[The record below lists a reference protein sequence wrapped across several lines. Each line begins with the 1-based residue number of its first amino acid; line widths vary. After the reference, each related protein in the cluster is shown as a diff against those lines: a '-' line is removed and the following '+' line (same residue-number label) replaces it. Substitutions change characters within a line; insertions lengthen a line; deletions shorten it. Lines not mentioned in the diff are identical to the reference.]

1 MTVLVEMGSPLQRN
15 LGGIYTIWL
24 REVRK
29 FWRDKSRIIGATVQP
44 ALFLLLLG
52 TGIGRGIPQAFQVDH
67 GQQEFLPGVKDY
79 LTFIYPGI
87 IAMTILFTAVFS
99 AISIIWDREI
109 GFLKEVMVAPIS
121 RWAVAIGK
129 TLGGSTVAMLQGCL
143 MLVFA
148 PIIGVDMGI
157 WTVIVLIPL
166 MLFVAISLTSMGIV
180 AAAYMPSMQ
189 GFTVVMN
196 FIMLPMFFLSGA
208 MFPIA
213 KLPVWLDIM
222 VKVNP
227 MTYGVDL
234 LRRTTI
240 STGYFSLFTDLLVMG
255 IFGLVMTA
263 LAVVM
268 FTRQE

>member
-1 MTVLVEMGSPLQRN
+1 MTSN
-15 LGGIYTIWL
+15 FTGIYTIWL
-24 REVRK
+24 RDLRR
-29 FWRDKSRIIGATVQP
+29 FWRDKPRIIAATVQP
-44 ALFLLLLG
+44 ALFLLILG
-52 TGIGRGIPQAFQVDH
+52 TGLSRGITTTFQTENH
-67 GQQEFLPGVKDY
+67 EGY
-79 LTFIYPGI
+79 LVFIFPGI
-87 IAMTILFTAVFS
+87 IGMAILFTSVFS
-99 AISIIWDREI
+99 AISIVWDREI

-129 TLGGSTVAMLQGCL
+129 SLGGGTVATLQGCL

-180 AAAYMPSMQ
+180 AAAYMHSMQ

-208 MFPIA
+208 MFPIE

-240 STGYFSLFTDLLVMG
+240 STGHFSLFTDLLVMG

>member
-1 MTVLVEMGSPLQRN
+1 MTSN
-15 LGGIYTIWL
+15 LTGIYTIWL
-24 REVRK
+24 RDLRR
-29 FWRDKSRIIGATVQP
+29 FWRDKPRIIAATVQP
-44 ALFLLLLG
+44 ALFLLILG
-52 TGIGRGIPQAFQVDH
+52 TGLSRGLTTTFQTENH
-67 GQQEFLPGVKDY
+67 EGY
-79 LTFIYPGI
+79 LVFIFPGI
-87 IAMTILFTAVFS
+87 IGMAILFTSVFS
-99 AISIIWDREI
+99 AISIVWDREI

-129 TLGGSTVAMLQGCL
+129 SLGGGTVATLQGCL

-157 WTVIVLIPL
+157 WTVIVLIPM

-180 AAAYMPSMQ
+180 AAAYMHSMQ